1 MNPAGPDQPE
11 DPMDRMVARC
21 GGCGAVFV
29 VGRRDDGELYPLGRD
44 GSCCGDP
51 ELVSLN
57 E

>member
-1 MNPAGPDQPE
+1 MPPARPGEAE

-21 GGCGAVFV
+21 GGCGAIFV
-29 VGRRDDGELYPLGRD
+29 AGRRGDGELYPLGRE

-51 ELVSLN
+51 ELVALD